1 MNVKGENVTF
11 RFAAEK
17 DCSLILSFIHQLAAY
32 EKMSDQVVATKEL
45 LREWIFAKQK
55 AEVLFICDGEREVG
69 FALFFHNF
77 STFLGRA
84 GIYLEDLF
92 VLPAYRNKG

>member
-1 MNVKGENVTF
+1 MLHPPKGDHVMNVKGENVTF

-55 AEVLFICDGEREVG
+55 TAYEI
-69 FALFFHNF
+69 
-77 STFLGRA
+77 GRA
-84 GIYLEDLF
+84 RLRP
-92 VLPAYRNKG
+92 VLP

>member
-32 EKMSDQVVATKEL
+32 EN
-45 LREWIFAKQK
+45 ICK
-55 AEVLFICDGEREVG
+55 AE
-69 FALFFHNF
+69 
-77 STFLGRA
+77 GRGA
-84 GIYLEDLF
+84 VYL
-92 VLPAYRNKG
+92 